1 MPGATPLLAMAYAAE
16 IQSGTAMV
24 VCPIAI
30 AVGCRKCPAVSICPL
45 KSVIGNHRPELPPA
59 QAPVTKSP
67 RSKTRSKRART
78 RRPRK
83 R

>member
-1 MPGATPLLAMAYAAE
+1 
-16 IQSGTAMV
+16 MV

-30 AVGCRKCPAVSICPL
+30 VAGCRKCPAFSICPL
-45 KSVIGNHRPELPPA
+45 KGVIGDYKPDPPPPTA
-59 QAPVTKSP
+59 AAAPVTKSP
-67 RSKTRSKRART
+67 RVKARSKRART

>member
-1 MPGATPLLAMAYAAE
+1 M
-16 IQSGTAMV
+16 II
-24 VCPIAI
+24 CPIAI
-30 AVGCRKCPAVSICPL
+30 AVGCNKCAVVSICPL
-45 KSVIGNHRPELPPA
+45 KAAIGNYKPPMPPA
-59 QAPVTKSP
+59 AVQALQMTKSP